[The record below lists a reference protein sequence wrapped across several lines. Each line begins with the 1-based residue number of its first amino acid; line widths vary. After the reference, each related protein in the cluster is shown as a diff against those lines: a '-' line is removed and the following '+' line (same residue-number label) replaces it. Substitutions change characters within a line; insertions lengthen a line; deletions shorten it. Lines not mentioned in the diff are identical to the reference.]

1 MNYWRGRSK
10 MLRDFCFYP
19 VRMLTESL
27 LLLLYLWVMK
37 TVCKQ
42 TLLRADVQKP
52 PTILL
57 LKCRLCPVGKTLPW
71 VYNLKS
77 VPFGRNDI
85 KKKDVWGHLR
95 LRWTHIST
103 FYERNTV
110 NHSGS
115 DHDMRTKRNTARH
128 ESVRRETHAGNT
140 NARGPREKRMRKGM
154 WFPEAISVR
163 RFISRM
169 NLFLL
174 TLGSQIPALYSSAAA
189 RIISGRYSGA
199 EPDTES

>member
-1 MNYWRGRSK
+1 
-10 MLRDFCFYP
+10 
-19 VRMLTESL
+19 
-27 LLLLYLWVMK
+27 
-37 TVCKQ
+37 
-42 TLLRADVQKP
+42 
-52 PTILL
+52 
-57 LKCRLCPVGKTLPW
+57 
-71 VYNLKS
+71 
-77 VPFGRNDI
+77 
-85 KKKDVWGHLR
+85 
-95 LRWTHIST
+95 
-103 FYERNTV
+103 
-110 NHSGS
+110 
-115 DHDMRTKRNTARH
+115 MRTKRNTARH

-163 RFISRM
+163 RFISKM